1 MRVCPQRDA
10 EGASETEIRNL
21 QVAVNID
28 EQILGFKVAV

>member
-21 QVAVNID
+21 QVAVNIN
-28 EQILGFKVAV
+28 EQILGFQIAM